1 MTTNSEQAASFA
13 RDGYIVL
20 ENIFNEEELDLAFK
34 EVLIKATGNWNF
46 VTYPYKKSNGEYHYD
61 SLHTPLL
68 PERHADSIK
77 RLGEAVEA
85 AKSSTKMCYA
95 FVRTSNNEIEKPFR
109 DLMVGKFPF
118 ISNIVGEPINSFY
131 ATFTSCYEQ
140 GCFLTPHTDDFKID
154 SPPTIAFVLNVSR
167 DWRWEWGGIL
177 HILDKSPWDNG
188 EVIKTIKPTY
198 NSLVLFKLPKWHY
211 VSEVATCAPTKRLA
225 FSGWLKP

>member
-1 MTTNSEQAASFA
+1 MTTNLEHAASFA
-13 RDGYIVL
+13 RDGYLVI
-20 ENIFNEEELDLAFK
+20 ENFFNEDELDLAFK
-34 EVLIKATGNWNF
+34 EVLIMANEAWQLA
-46 VTYPYKKSNGEYHYD
+46 TYPYKKEDGKYHD
-61 SLHTPLL
+61 GSIHTPIDKQ
-68 PERHADSIK
+68 DSTETIK

-85 AKSSTKMCYA
+85 AKTSTQMCYA
-95 FVRTSNNEIEKPFR
+95 FLRTSNEEIEKPFR
-109 DLMVGKFPF
+109 DLMVGKFPL

-131 ATFTSCYEQ
+131 AVFTSCYDR

-177 HILDKSPWDNG
+177 HILDKSPWENG

-198 NSLVLFKLPKWHY
+198 NSLVLFRLPKWHY
-211 VSEVATCAPTKRLA
+211 VSEVATCAPGKRLA